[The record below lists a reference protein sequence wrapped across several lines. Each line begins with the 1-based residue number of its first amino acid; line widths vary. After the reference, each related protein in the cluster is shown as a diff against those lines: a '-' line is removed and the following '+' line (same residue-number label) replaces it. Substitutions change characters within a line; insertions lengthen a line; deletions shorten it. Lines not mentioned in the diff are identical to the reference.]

1 MEDRCIV
8 ELYWQ
13 RDESAIAETETKY
26 GKYLHRIAYRILQ
39 DAGDAEECVNDTC
52 YAAWN
57 AMPPHCPSVLSAF
70 LGKITRRISIDL
82 LRKKNAEKRGSGE
95 YALALEELEE
105 CISGSDNVEEIAE
118 REELKNRINSFLRS
132 LPAAERN
139 VFMCRYWYMESVSE
153 IAKRSGFSE
162 SKVKSMLYRTR
173 NKLRTMLEKEG
184 W

>member
-1 MEDRCIV
+1 M
-8 ELYWQ
+8 
-13 RDESAIAETETKY
+13 
-26 GKYLHRIAYRILQ
+26 
-39 DAGDAEECVNDTC
+39 
-52 YAAWN
+52 
-57 AMPPHCPSVLSAF
+57 
-70 LGKITRRISIDL
+70 
-82 LRKKNAEKRGSGE
+82 
-95 YALALEELEE
+95 EELEE
-105 CISGSDNVEEIAE
+105 CISGSDNVEEMAE

-162 SKVKSMLYRTR
+162 SKVKSMLHRTR